1 MYTKDLG
8 TERVWLAAALLALG
22 CGTVRMA
29 VPPKVAETSEV
40 LEASDRSSWTGG
52 LTDEG
57 FKLAKYS
64 VKEVDR
70 DWQSNSGFSVG
81 PFEDKKA
88 TTGYEYQLAGGG
100 PTLKG
105 QCGSETKEKS
115 WDLSSSSE
123 VSWGDTTVAC
133 SCTGGGDAATLTWSE
148 KSSEMTVQGTTYE
161 LEAIFQTDNGGQVSD
176 PVGFT
181 ARAGDF
187 LGAVEVTRPGR
198 VWLNKGLD
206 DRTKAKASCLFVGL
220 MLYQPPAEDVGDDDD
235 DD

>member
-1 MYTKDLG
+1 MHTKDL
-8 TERVWLAAALLALG
+8 RLQRAWPMAAFLALG
-22 CGTVRMA
+22 CGHVGMA

-40 LEASDRSSWTGG
+40 LEVTDRSSWTGG

-81 PFEDKKA
+81 PFADKKA
-88 TTGYEYQLAGGG
+88 TTGYQYQLAGGG
-100 PTLKG
+100 STLKG
-105 QCGSETKEKS
+105 QCGSETKENS
-115 WDLSSSSE
+115 WDLSSTSE
-123 VSWGDTTVAC
+123 ISWGDTTVAC
-133 SCTGGGDAATLTWSE
+133 SCKGGGDAATLTWSE
-148 KSSEMTVQGTTYE
+148 KSSEMTVAGTTYE
-161 LEAIFQTDNGGQVSD
+161 LEAVRQTDTGGQTPD

-220 MLYQPPAEDVGDDDD
+220 MLYQPPAEDTGDDDD
-235 DD
+235 